1 MAGAEVQDTEATT
14 DGASEEEVQAQST
27 DSAAAQ
33 DYTYQSL
40 GTEAFPFQGRITG
53 QIPTI
58 KLYKPF
64 FGVLSSSATVQQQL
78 EITWGRGRSVPFL
91 ANGYVFQDQK
101 TDGHTLPTLCF
112 TAGENHVLG
121 SILGT
126 VKADDDQCKNEILT
140 INGANVAYNNATVKV
155 SPASGNAGLICNTLQ
170 SGNICLE
177 AMYSRK
183 AIRFRLQVMVMRAE
197 S

>member
-1 MAGAEVQDTEATT
+1 M
-14 DGASEEEVQAQST
+14 
-27 DSAAAQ
+27 
-33 DYTYQSL
+33 
-40 GTEAFPFQGRITG
+40 
-53 QIPTI
+53 
-58 KLYKPF
+58 
-64 FGVLSSSATVQQQL
+64 QQQL
-78 EITWGRGRSVPFL
+78 AITWVGDGSVPFL

-121 SILGT
+121 SIFCT

-170 SGNICLE
+170 SGNICLDGYAFPANGYTIQAAGNGNAGGIIGE
-177 AMYSRK
+177 MGANT
-183 AIRFRLQVMVMRAE
+183 RLDIKTVTGIDTASVIITSATGNAGGLVGSM
-197 S
+197 